1 MPDPVL
7 INALSSRA
15 TADGTEILPHMRA
28 GDTEALGLTVA
39 AIKAL
44 GVTLSSSD
52 PTTSQ
57 NEASGYINRW
67 VWKNSTTGHIWILLV
82 ASTGTWLDI
91 SASGTGVTLPGSA
104 AGTFYADDGTFKRAA
119 QVIESAADPT
129 ADDDVG
135 DGYYPGDVWRNTSSG
150 DQWDMLDNSSGA
162 AIWTPR
168 SGGVTTVTSHAPGST
183 LTLTLTDGSSHL
195 VTLSEDCTITL
206 ASSVADGTVEHA
218 ELDLDRQGYT
228 VTWANLDQGEGDLD
242 LSGAAGVVEN
252 LAVRVTYVSSAA
264 YFHAIQYGAAGAGT
278 ALPATG
284 LQAVH
289 RLESDAADSV
299 NSNDLTLQASASIVG
314 SGQHGLS
321 LASASSQYASRASA
335 IIDPGAD
342 FTWVGAFANIDTA
355 PGTDEA
361 IVSWGSSSGG
371 DPYLVLRWNVTGT
384 LYAQAKDDTGA
395 NGSPASIAI
404 GSLPADDMLVM
415 LARNGSTLVLK
426 CLSNGVTSN
435 GTFPAGGM
443 TCDQFALGCRM
454 KGTPAFD
461 WFYNGGSSRPI
472 LADAMWDR
480 YVSGTTE
487 QNQVRQWFIDDR
499 GLSGV

>member
-1 MPDPVL
+1 MPDVTIGELPEDTALTGTELVPVVDGSTTKRTTVSD
-7 INALSSRA
+7 LSDFVASELGTAAVVDVPASGDAATGEAVLGSDTRLSNSRA
-15 TADGTEILPHMRA
+15 P
-28 GDTEALGLTVA
+28 
-39 AIKAL
+39 
-44 GVTLSSSD
+44 
-52 PTTSQ
+52 
-57 NEASGYINRW
+57 
-67 VWKNSTTGHIWILLV
+67 TGH
-82 ASTGTWLDI
+82 ASTH
-91 SASGTGVTLPGSA
+91 ATGG
-104 AGTFYADDGTFKRAA
+104 
-119 QVIESAADPT
+119 ADPIIPALIGAAAVDST
-129 ADDDVG
+129 VLAAPDADSDADA
-135 DGYYPGDVWRNTSSG
+135 GYYVMDSVLYDGVIYDCYDNT
-150 DQWDMLDNSSGA
+150 NGA

-195 VTLSEDCTITL
+195 VTLSEDCAITL

-289 RLESDAADSV
+289 RLESDATDSV